1 MGEFKMAKKKP
12 DNTEAKISTLP
23 VELSDAPL
31 VIDLPDGQKIILS
44 KLQEGAV
51 IEVAT
56 WHGTG
61 RPDSRTNRF
70 MLGMTTGQSNSGS
83 ETSLSPT
90 PSVSSDDSV
99 KSSIGKLDGLFK
111 SAKSLV
117 SNLSLPLKSAMKKS
131 KELTPVDSTT
141 DLEINAWLDSLKN
154 EAVALE
160 KAAPAR
166 RAPSPAKKAVKKQAA
181 PKKARK

>member
-1 MGEFKMAKKKP
+1 MNLATILGLKSMGEFKMAKKKP

-70 MLGMTTGQSNSGS
+70 ML
-83 ETSLSPT
+83 
-90 PSVSSDDSV
+90 
-99 KSSIGKLDGLFK
+99 
-111 SAKSLV
+111 
-117 SNLSLPLKSAMKKS
+117 
-131 KELTPVDSTT
+131 
-141 DLEINAWLDSLKN
+141 
-154 EAVALE
+154 
-160 KAAPAR
+160 
-166 RAPSPAKKAVKKQAA
+166 
-181 PKKARK
+181 

>member
-1 MGEFKMAKKKP
+1 MGEFKMVKKKP
-12 DNTEAKISTLP
+12 ENTEAKISKLP

-70 MLGMTTGQSNSGS
+70 MLGMTTGQSTSGS
-83 ETSLSPT
+83 ESTTVAPN
-90 PSVSSDDSV
+90 
-99 KSSIGKLDGLFK
+99 KSEADPKKPLMGKMEIVLN
-111 SAKSLV
+111 SAKSLIN
-117 SNLSLPLKSAMKKS
+117 NLSQPLKAALKKS
-131 KELTPVDSTT
+131 KELAPVDSTT
-141 DLEINAWLDSLKN
+141 DLEINAWLDSLKS
-154 EAVALE
+154 EAVTKAE
-160 KAAPAR
+160 VPVRKSTSAAKKPVKKAAA
-166 RAPSPAKKAVKKQAA
+166 AKSK
-181 PKKARK
+181 RK

>member
-1 MGEFKMAKKKP
+1 MGEFKMVKKKP
-12 DNTEAKISTLP
+12 ENAEAKISKLP

-70 MLGMTTGQSNSGS
+70 MLGMTTGQSVETQGTSPESGS
-83 ETSLSPT
+83 AKSLPASK
-90 PSVSSDDSV
+90 PSTLGRVDIV
-99 KSSIGKLDGLFK
+99 MK
-111 SAKSLV
+111 SAKSLIN
-117 SNLSLPLKSAMKKS
+117 NLSQPLKVALKKS
-131 KELTPVDSTT
+131 KELDPIDSTT
-141 DLEINAWLDSLKN
+141 DLEINAWLDSLKS
-154 EAVALE
+154 EATT
-160 KAAPAR
+160 KAAPAAVR
-166 RAPSPAKKAVKKQAA
+166 TPKTAAKKAVKKPTPA
-181 PKKARK
+181 KKTRK

>member
-1 MGEFKMAKKKP
+1 MVKKKHE
-12 DNTEAKISTLP
+12 NTEAKISKLP

-70 MLGMTTGQSNSGS
+70 MLGMTTGQSAEAQATTTESK
-83 ETSLSPT
+83 P
-90 PSVSSDDSV
+90 PKSVSES
-99 KSSIGKLDGLFK
+99 KSSALGRVDTVMK
-111 SAKSLV
+111 SAKSLIT
-117 SNLSLPLKSAMKKS
+117 NLSQPLRAALKKS
-131 KELTPVDSTT
+131 KELDPIDSTT
-141 DLEINAWLDSLKN
+141 DLEINAWLDSLKS
-154 EAVALE
+154 EATTKAKPAAVRTPKSAAKRVA
-160 KAAPAR
+160 
-166 RAPSPAKKAVKKQAA
+166 KKQAVA
-181 PKKARK
+181 KKARK

>member
-1 MGEFKMAKKKP
+1 MGEFKMVKKKP
-12 DNTEAKISTLP
+12 ENTEARISKLP

-70 MLGMTTGQSNSGS
+70 MLGMTTGQSTSGS
-83 ETSLSPT
+83 ESASVAPT
-90 PSVSSDDSV
+90 
-99 KSSIGKLDGLFK
+99 KSEADPKKPFIGKMDIVLK
-111 SAKSLV
+111 SAKSLIT
-117 SNLSLPLKSAMKKS
+117 NLSQPMKTALKKS

-141 DLEINAWLDSLKN
+141 DLEINAWLDSLKS
-154 EAVALE
+154 EATAISSS
-160 KAAPAR
+160 APATK
-166 RAPSPAKKAVKKQAA
+166 RATSVTKTVKKQAVA
-181 PKKARK
+181 KKTRK

>member
-1 MGEFKMAKKKP
+1 MGEFKMVKKRLE
-12 DNTEAKISTLP
+12 NTEAKISKLP

-70 MLGMTTGQSNSGS
+70 MLGVTTGQ
-83 ETSLSPT
+83 TS
-90 PSVSSDDSV
+90 SVSESASV
-99 KSSIGKLDGLFK
+99 APTKSEADPKQPLIGKMDILLR
-111 SAKSLV
+111 SAKSLIV
-117 SNLSLPLKSAMKKS
+117 NLSQPMKSALKKS

-141 DLEINAWLDSLKN
+141 DLEINAWLDSLKS
-154 EAVALE
+154 EATAIST
-160 KAAPAR
+160 AASVTKR
-166 RAPSPAKKAVKKQAA
+166 TTPAKKTVKKQTVA
-181 PKKARK
+181 KKAQK

>member
-1 MGEFKMAKKKP
+1 MVKKKP
-12 DNTEAKISTLP
+12 ENTEAKISKLP

-70 MLGMTTGQSNSGS
+70 MLGMTTGQSAEAQATTPESKPPKSGS
-83 ETSLSPT
+83 ES
-90 PSVSSDDSV
+90 
-99 KSSIGKLDGLFK
+99 KSSALGRVDTVMK
-111 SAKSLV
+111 SAKSLIT
-117 SNLSLPLKSAMKKS
+117 NLSQPLRVALKKS
-131 KELTPVDSTT
+131 KELDPIDSTT
-141 DLEINAWLDSLKN
+141 DLEINAWLDSLKS
-154 EAVALE
+154 EANT
-160 KAAPAR
+160 KAEPAAG
-166 RAPSPAKKAVKKQAA
+166 RAGKTVTRKAVKKQTPA
-181 PKKARK
+181 KKARK

>member
-1 MGEFKMAKKKP
+1 MVKKNPENNK
-12 DNTEAKISTLP
+12 ASVSKLP

-70 MLGMTTGQSNSGS
+70 MLGMTTGQTADTPTNSS
-83 ETSLSPT
+83 
-90 PSVSSDDSV
+90 PSVDSKPKPLG
-99 KSSIGKLDGLFK
+99 KSGQAAMGKLDGLMK
-111 SAKSLV
+111 TAKSFI
-117 SNLSLPLKSAMKKS
+117 SNASQPLKAALNKT
-131 KELTPVDSTT
+131 KELAPVDSTT
-141 DLEINAWLDSLKN
+141 DLEINAWLDSLKS
-154 EAVALE
+154 EA
-160 KAAPAR
+160 KAMAETPVKSTTTTKK
-166 RAPSPAKKAVKKQAA
+166 PSKRTVKKSVSGNNS
-181 PKKARK
+181 RK

>member
-1 MGEFKMAKKKP
+1 MGECKVVKKKP
-12 DNTEAKISTLP
+12 ENMEPKISRLP
-23 VELSDAPL
+23 VELSEAPL

-70 MLGMTTGQSNSGS
+70 MLGMTTGQSSDSQATAAPSEASNPRGEGGS
-83 ETSLSPT
+83 AGL
-90 PSVSSDDSV
+90 
-99 KSSIGKLDGLFK
+99 GKLDNLVK
-111 SAKSLV
+111 SAKSLIN
-117 SNLSLPLKSAMKKS
+117 NLSQPLKAALKKS

-141 DLEINAWLDSLKN
+141 DLEINAWLDSLKS
-154 EAVALE
+154 EAVTKAE
-160 KAAPAR
+160 APVRKSTSAAKKPVKKAAA
-166 RAPSPAKKAVKKQAA
+166 AKSK
-181 PKKARK
+181 RK

>member
-1 MGEFKMAKKKP
+1 MVKKKP
-12 DNTEAKISTLP
+12 ENTEAKISRLP

-70 MLGMTTGQSNSGS
+70 MLGMTTGQSAEAQATSRESKSPKSPS
-83 ETSLSPT
+83 ESK
-90 PSVSSDDSV
+90 PSTLGRVDMV
-99 KSSIGKLDGLFK
+99 MR
-111 SAKSLV
+111 SAKSLIH
-117 SNLSLPLKSAMKKS
+117 NLSQPLKVALKKS
-131 KELTPVDSTT
+131 KELDPIDSTT
-141 DLEINAWLDSLKN
+141 DLEINAWLDSLKS
-154 EAVALE
+154 EAT
-160 KAAPAR
+160 KSAAPVAVR
-166 RAPSPAKKAVKKQAA
+166 TPKTAAKKVVKKQTAT
-181 PKKARK
+181 KKSGK